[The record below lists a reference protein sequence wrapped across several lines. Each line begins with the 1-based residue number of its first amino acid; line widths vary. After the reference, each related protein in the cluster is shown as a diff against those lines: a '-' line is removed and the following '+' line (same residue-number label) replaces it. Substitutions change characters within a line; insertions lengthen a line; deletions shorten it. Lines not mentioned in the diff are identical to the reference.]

1 MREVPFKNYIKLA
14 ILLFVTISLTIS
26 TSLIYQNYRKS
37 IKSYVSKNIHNI
49 NAKEMSIYMQE
60 NDYVILFV
68 TSSKNT
74 ENDEKCEELL
84 SDKKVKDFSQYM
96 IYLDRDKK
104 KNTSYVEETFD
115 IKVNDDMILLIEDG
129 KLVNYVNL
137 KECNINEFSQLM
149 KGDMND

>member
-74 ENDEKCEELL
+74 ENDEK
-84 SDKKVKDFSQYM
+84 VKDFSQYM